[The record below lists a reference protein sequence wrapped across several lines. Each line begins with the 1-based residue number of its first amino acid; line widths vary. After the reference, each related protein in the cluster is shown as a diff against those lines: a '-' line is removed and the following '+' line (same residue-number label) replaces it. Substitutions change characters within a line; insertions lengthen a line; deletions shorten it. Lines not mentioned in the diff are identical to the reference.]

1 MSKVMTVHP
10 AGRTRRERTIRPL
23 PGGGNA
29 SCRPAMNKIGVTV
42 DGFMEAR
49 PGSPLGADPAA
60 VPLIRC
66 CFQDTPLSEQEEHP

>member
-1 MSKVMTVHP
+1 VSKVMTVHP

-42 DGFMEAR
+42 DG
-49 PGSPLGADPAA
+49 
-60 VPLIRC
+60 LIRL
-66 CFQDTPLSEQEEHP
+66 QVKPPLDDRAGGAGAANGH